1 MQTFALFRIM
11 CNFTAEILYLIT
23 LTNHFMKKIL
33 LVFSLIWQ
41 ISFAQKIDVQSVVVI
56 NNSEAQGCYYP
67 LFSPAGDYLL
77 ATSESYAGLKQ
88 YTFADKSIKTLTKD
102 EGAGYGVQISADG
115 NTILYKRNEFI
126 KNLRHSSLVSY
137 SRKTG
142 KQQLLV
148 APTRENL
155 TSRFAANK
163 PQFVRGKTL
172 VAANITRTES
182 SPVICIED
190 QKMVLYTS
198 AGRKVITPAGTQA
211 SYIWP
216 SISPDGKN
224 IAYTVAG
231 NESFVCNIDGTN
243 PVSIGKLNAPRWIN
257 NLWLVGMDDKDDGQK
272 LISSTILAVTINGKI
287 RQTLPTPAGI
297 NALYPVASTDGTRI
311 AFNTDKGE
319 LYLLT
324 ITVK

>member
-1 MQTFALFRIM
+1 
-11 CNFTAEILYLIT
+11 
-23 LTNHFMKKIL
+23 MKKII
-33 LVFSLIWQ
+33 LVFSLISQ
-41 ISFAQKIDVQSVVVI
+41 ISFAQKIDVQSISVI
-56 NNSEAQGCYYP
+56 NDLKEGGCYYP
-67 LFSPAGDYLL
+67 SFSPAGDYLL
-77 ATSESYAGLKQ
+77 TTSENYAGLKQ
-88 YTFADKSIKTLTKD
+88 YTFKDKSFKSLTKD
-102 EGAGYGVQISADG
+102 AGAGYGVQISADG
-115 NTILYKRNEFI
+115 NTILYKKNEFV

-137 SRKTG
+137 SRQTG
-142 KQQLLV
+142 KQQQLV
-148 APTRENL
+148 APTREDL

-163 PQFVRGKTL
+163 PQFVKGKTL
-172 VAANITRTES
+172 VAKNITRTES
-182 SPVICIED
+182 TPVICIED

-198 AGRKVITPAGTQA
+198 AGRTVITPNGTQA

-231 NESFVCNIDGTN
+231 NGSFVCKIDGTS

-257 NLWLVGMDDKDDGQK
+257 NQWLVGMDDKDDGQK
-272 LISSTILAVTINGKI
+272 LISSTIVAVTRDGKM
-287 RQTLPTPAGI
+287 RQTLPTPADK
-297 NALYPVASTDGTRI
+297 NAMYPVASTDGSRI

>member
-1 MQTFALFRIM
+1 MQTFALFKIM
-11 CNFTAEILYLIT
+11 CNFTPEILYLFT
-23 LTNHFMKKIL
+23 FTNYVMKKIL
-33 LVFSLIWQ
+33 LVFALIGQ
-41 ISFAQKIDVQSVVVI
+41 IAFAQKIDVQSVVVI
-56 NNSEAQGCYYP
+56 NNSEAGGCYYP
-67 LFSPAGDYLL
+67 SFSPAGDYLL
-77 ATSESYAGLKQ
+77 ATSENYAGLKQ

-102 EGAGYGVQISADG
+102 AGAGYGVQISADG
-115 NTILYKRNEFI
+115 NTILYKKNEFV

-137 SRKTG
+137 SRQTG
-142 KQQLLV
+142 KQQQLV
-148 APTRENL
+148 APTREDL

-172 VAANITRTES
+172 VATNITRTES
-182 SPVICIED
+182 TPVICIED

-198 AGRKVITPAGTQA
+198 TGRKIITPNGTQA

-216 SISPDGKN
+216 SISPNGKY
-224 IAYTVAG
+224 IAYTVASKG
-231 NESFVCNIDGTN
+231 TYVCKIDGTS

-257 NLWLVGMDDKDDGQK
+257 NQWLVGMDDKDDGQK
-272 LISSTILAVTINGKI
+272 LISSTIQAVNINGKI
-287 RQTLPTPAGI
+287 RQTLPTPTGK
-297 NALYPVASTDGTRI
+297 NAMYPVASTDGSRI